1 MDPKCKELHFDEP
14 NIKLVVGD
22 VNSKIIKYSK
32 FDIILDD
39 GSHNSDDVVGAGEG
53 N

>member
-14 NIKLVVGD
+14 NIKLVVG
-22 VNSKIIKYSK
+22 
-32 FDIILDD
+32 
-39 GSHNSDDVVGAGEG
+39 AGKGIEVIRQ